1 MNVSFGYCEDVLKTL
16 PIGYYLGHPVTLK
29 LEPTGDKTYIEL
41 GCERITIGFVNV
53 FNACKNA
60 SDDYDRESI
69 IRSLLYH
76 EVSHAILTPS
86 KLFEYVLSDEWP
98 HNYDQLCRSTIISR
112 CGKQTNKVNNPN
124 YIPKDK
130 LDWIVKNL
138 HDIINIFED
147 ERIETLLNTYYMNT
161 NFKRLVIM
169 LNGNPENFYNRDAM
183 GRFFA
188 VVRYRH
194 GDPKLVSQVQHIIN
208 RHAGLDNASCFQPCL
223 NYVLDIMNLMCAVM
237 QSIDNEKPEQSAQNT
252 NENQS
257 DEASSDNESSSSEQS
272 AQEESEQNQSEELT
286 DDQIDQI
293 MKTIEPFL
301 QSFATEEE
309 LMATKKML
317 NGLTTNPDAAAIK
330 TKVNKILNAILNK
343 QKNLSSG
350 SHAYAGRIDPRA
362 TLNRDYRWF
371 AKKNQGSAAKHFNK
385 VRFNLFVDS
394 SGSFLDSQNAINA
407 LICALKQIEST
418 NPDFSVRVAHCGAGT
433 VLAPVDNPYVT
444 CENFSQLGRN
454 TKEIYDSMQQAQ
466 ASNVNIVVF
475 DGHMNGG
482 FNRGNA
488 YTAFDHRNC
497 IIVSDN
503 ANEDDIRAYAPSA
516 KAIIMDSGYAEAFI
530 DVVLKQ
536 IESMLG

>member
-53 FNACKNA
+53 YNACKNA
-60 SDDYDRESI
+60 PDDYDRESI

-76 EVSHAILTPS
+76 EVSHAILTPF

-147 ERIETLLNTYYMNT
+147 ERIESLLNTYYMNT

-169 LNGNPENFYNRDAM
+169 LNGNPEKFCNRDAM

-188 VVRYRH
+188 IVRYRH

-293 MKTIEPFL
+293 LKTVEPFL

-362 TLNRDYRWF
+362 TLNRDYKWF

-475 DGHMNGG
+475 DGHMSGS
-482 FNRGNA
+482 FNKGNA
-488 YTAFDHRNC
+488 YSAFDHQNC
-497 IIVSDN
+497 IIVSDD

-516 KAIIMDSGYAEAFI
+516 KAIIMNSGYAEAFI

>member
-53 FNACKNA
+53 YNACKNA
-60 SDDYDRESI
+60 PDDYDRESI

-98 HNYDQLCRSTIISR
+98 HNYDQLCRSTTTVR

-169 LNGNPENFYNRDAM
+169 LNGNPEKFCNRDAM
-183 GRFFA
+183 SRFFA
-188 VVRYRH
+188 IVRYRH

-237 QSIDNEKPEQSAQNT
+237 LSIDNEKPEQSAQNT

-257 DEASSDNESSSSEQS
+257 DETSSDNESSSSEQS
-272 AQEESEQNQSEELT
+272 AQEESEQNQNEELT

-362 TLNRDYRWF
+362 TINRDYRWF

-394 SGSFLDSQNAINA
+394 SGSFCGSQNAINA

-444 CENFSQLGRN
+444 CENFSQLGHN

-475 DGHMNGG
+475 DGHMSGSIR
-482 FNRGNA
+482 RGNA
-488 YTAFDHRNC
+488 YSAFDHQNC
-497 IIVSDN
+497 IIVSDD
-503 ANEDDIRAYAPSA
+503 ANEDDIRKYAPSA
-516 KAIIMDSGYAEAFI
+516 KAIIMNSGYAEAFI

>member
-60 SDDYDRESI
+60 PDDYDRESI

-98 HNYDQLCRSTIISR
+98 HNYDQLCRATTTVR
-112 CGKQTNKVNNPN
+112 CGKQTANVNNPN

-169 LNGNPENFYNRDAM
+169 LNGNPEKFCNRDAM

-237 QSIDNEKPEQSAQNT
+237 LSIDNEKPEQSAQNT
-252 NENQS
+252 NESQS

-317 NGLTTNPDAAAIK
+317 NDLTTNPDAAAIK

-362 TLNRDYRWF
+362 TLNRDYKWF

-394 SGSFLDSQNAINA
+394 SGSFYDSQNAINA

-454 TKEIYDSMQQAQ
+454 TKEIYGSMQQAQ

-475 DGHMNGG
+475 DGHMSGS
-482 FNRGNA
+482 FNKGNA
-488 YTAFDHRNC
+488 YSAFDHRNC
-497 IIVSDN
+497 IIVSDD

-516 KAIIMDSGYAEAFI
+516 KAIIMNSSYAEAFI

>member
-16 PIGYYLGHPVTLK
+16 PIGYYLGHPLTLK
-29 LEPTGDKTYIEL
+29 LEPTRDKTYIEL

-60 SDDYDRESI
+60 PDGYDRESI

-86 KLFEYVLSDEWP
+86 KLFEYVLNGEWP
-98 HNYDQLCRSTIISR
+98 TDFDTLCGPKIRTR
-112 CGKQTNKVNNPN
+112 KGKQIVDTSNPE

-147 ERIETLLNTYYMNT
+147 ERIESLLNTYYMNT
-161 NFKRLVIM
+161 NFKRLVVM
-169 LNGNPENFYNRDAM
+169 LNGDPKKFCDRDAM

-194 GDPKLVSQVQHIIN
+194 GDPALVSRVRQIIN
-208 RHAGLDNASCFQPCL
+208 KHAGLDNIGGYQRCL
-223 NYVLDIMNLMCAVM
+223 SYVLDIMHLMYDVIK
-237 QSIDNEKPEQSAQNT
+237 SIIDENEKQAVQNPNESQSQDDKSSDSKPSDSKSKTPMQSAQ
-252 NENQS
+252 
-257 DEASSDNESSSSEQS
+257 DN
-272 AQEESEQNQSEELT
+272 NKPLT
-286 DDQIDQI
+286 DEEIDQI
-293 MKTIEPFL
+293 MKTVEPFL
-301 QSFATEEE
+301 QSFESEEE
-309 LMATKKML
+309 LLATKKIL
-317 NGLTTNPDAAAIK
+317 NRLTTNPDAAAIK

-350 SHAYAGRIDPRA
+350 SYAYAGRIDPRA
-362 TLNRDYRWF
+362 TLNRDYKWF
-371 AKKNQGSAAKHFNK
+371 AKKNQGSAAKRFNK

-394 SGSFLDSQNAINA
+394 SGSFRGSENAVNA
-407 LICALKQIEST
+407 LICALKQIESS

-433 VLAPVDNPYVT
+433 VLAPADNPYVS
-444 CENFSQLGRN
+444 CENFSRLGDN
-454 TKEIYDSMQQAQ
+454 TKEIYDSIQQSQ
-466 ASNVNIVVF
+466 ASNMNIVVF
-475 DGHMNGG
+475 DGRMSGG
-482 FNRGNA
+482 KKA
-488 YTAFDHRNC
+488 YSAFDHPNC
-497 IIVSDN
+497 IIVSDD
-503 ANEDDIRAYAPSA
+503 ANEEYIRAYAPSA
-516 KAIIMDSGYAEAFI
+516 KATIMKCGYADAFI

>member
-41 GCERITIGFVNV
+41 GCERITIGFMNV
-53 FNACKNA
+53 YNACKNA
-60 SDDYDRESI
+60 PDDYDRESI

-112 CGKQTNKVNNPN
+112 CGKQTHKVNNPN

-169 LNGNPENFYNRDAM
+169 LNGNPEKFCNRDAM

-237 QSIDNEKPEQSAQNT
+237 LSIDNEKPEQSAQNT
-252 NENQS
+252 NESQS

-317 NGLTTNPDAAAIK
+317 NDLTTNPDAAAIK

-343 QKNLSSG
+343 QKNRSSG
-350 SHAYAGRIDPRA
+350 SYAYAGHIDPRA
-362 TLNRDYRWF
+362 TLNRDYKWF

-394 SGSFLDSQNAINA
+394 SGSFCDSQNAINA
-407 LICALKQIEST
+407 LICALKQIELT

-454 TKEIYDSMQQAQ
+454 TKEIYDSMQQNQ

-475 DGHMNGG
+475 DGHMSGS
-482 FNRGNA
+482 FNKGNA
-488 YTAFDHRNC
+488 YSAFDHRNC
-497 IIVSDN
+497 IIVSDD
-503 ANEDDIRAYAPSA
+503 ANEEDIRVYAPSA
-516 KAIIMDSGYAEAFI
+516 KAIIMNSSYAEAFI

>member
-1 MNVSFGYCEDVLKTL
+1 MNVSFSYCEDILKTL
-16 PIGYYLGHPVTLK
+16 PIGYYLGHPLTLK
-29 LEPTGDKTYIEL
+29 LEPTGDRTYIEL

-60 SDDYDRESI
+60 PDGYDRESI

-98 HNYDQLCRSTIISR
+98 TNFDMLCGPKVRTRNDKQLVDTS
-112 CGKQTNKVNNPN
+112 NP

-161 NFKRLVIM
+161 NFKRLVVM
-169 LNGNPENFYNRDAM
+169 LNGDPKNFCDRDAM
-183 GRFFA
+183 GRFFS

-194 GDPKLVSQVQHIIN
+194 GDPALVSRVQQIIN
-208 RHAGLDNASCFQPCL
+208 KHAGLDNTAGYQPCL
-223 NYVLDIMNLMCAVM
+223 NYVLDIMHLMYDVIK
-237 QSIDNEKPEQSAQNT
+237 SIIDENEKQADQNMNDKQPNKT
-252 NENQS
+252 QS
-257 DEASSDNESSSSEQS
+257 DDKPQSDDTTSSSEQS
-272 AQEESEQNQSEELT
+272 TQEESKALT
-286 DDQIDQI
+286 DEEIDQI
-293 MKTIEPFL
+293 MKTVEPFL
-301 QSFATEEE
+301 QCFESEEE
-309 LMATKKML
+309 LLATKKTL
-317 NGLTTNPDAAAIK
+317 KGLTTNPDATAVK

-350 SHAYAGRIDPRA
+350 SYAYAGRIDPRA
-362 TLNRDYRWF
+362 TLNRDYKWF
-371 AKKNQGSAAKHFNK
+371 AKKNQGSAAKRFNK

-394 SGSFLDSQNAINA
+394 SGSFHGSENAINA
-407 LICALKQIEST
+407 LICSLKQIEST

-433 VLAPVDNPYVT
+433 VLAPVDNPYVS
-444 CENFSQLGRN
+444 CENFSQLGHN
-454 TKEIYDSMQQAQ
+454 TKKIYDSIQQPQ

-475 DGHMNGG
+475 DGRMAGRFNG
-482 FNRGNA
+482 GNA
-488 YTAFDHRNC
+488 YSAFDHSNC
-497 IIVSDN
+497 IIVSDD
-503 ANEDDIRAYAPSA
+503 ANEEDIRRFAPSA
-516 KAIIMDSGYAEAFI
+516 KAIILQCGYANAFI

-536 IESMLG
+536 IESMLS